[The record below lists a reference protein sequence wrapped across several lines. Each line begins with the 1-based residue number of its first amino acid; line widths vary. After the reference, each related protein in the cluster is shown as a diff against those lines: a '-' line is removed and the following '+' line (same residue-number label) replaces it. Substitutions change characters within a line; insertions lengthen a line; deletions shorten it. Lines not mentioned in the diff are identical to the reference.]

1 MSDSKTLLKEWMEL
15 WRLTDN
21 VYTQYLKRW
30 NLSLNAFFVLSWL
43 RENPDGVEPAQ
54 LADKVNIQRQLVTII
69 LRDFESRGLILRKE
83 QKADHRR
90 KRILLSKQGVLFA
103 NEVCEASDTL
113 DLHGLAAFTPAEQEK
128 LLEYSRRFYNAI
140 RNGPDGD
147 IRSAEKRA

>member
-1 MSDSKTLLKEWMEL
+1 MQEIFRAEIS
-15 WRLTDN
+15 RLFPCGAA
-21 VYTQYLKRW
+21 R
-30 NLSLNAFFVLSWL
+30 SVLSASF
-43 RENPDGVEPAQ
+43 RSAPGNPDGVKPAQ

-90 KRILLSKQGVLFA
+90 KRILPSKQGVLFA

-140 RNGPDGD
+140 RNGPDKE
-147 IRSAEKRA
+147 IRSIEKRA